1 MHVLEEWMRV
11 QLKIEGGIAHF
22 PGLSRPRVIES
33 DKLSEEEAAELERLV
48 DAAHFFEAPTVV
60 GKVREGAADYRQYT
74 VTIAEGRRS
83 HTVRLTDPIEDVNLL
98 ALLDFIRA
106 RAKG

>member
-1 MHVLEEWMRV
+1 MRV
-11 QLKIEGGIAHF
+11 QLKVEGGIAYF

-33 DKLSEEEAAELERLV
+33 DKLSEKEAAELERLV
-48 DAAHFFEAPTVV
+48 DAAHFFKAPAVV
-60 GKVREGAADYRQYT
+60 GKVRQGAADYRQYS

-83 HTVRLTDPIEDVNLL
+83 HTVRLTDPIEDVNLQ